1 MKRIKISKREIAR
14 FCFAIFLW
22 LLVVAALFV
31 LVSYRTCPKVW
42 RQYWPNLRVIVSV
55 VLCLDFCGIRYVFY
69 GAGVAA
75 VLGLVVFIIRRR

>member
-1 MKRIKISKREIAR
+1 MQPKKVSKREIAR

-22 LLVVAALFV
+22 LLVVAAMFV

-55 VLCLDFCGIRYVFY
+55 VLCLDFCKTRYVFY
-69 GAGVAA
+69 GAGVAT
-75 VLGLVVFIIRRR
+75 VLGLAIFIIRRR

>member
-1 MKRIKISKREIAR
+1 MKKMKVSKREIAR

-22 LLVVAALFV
+22 LLVVAAVFV

-42 RQYWPNLRVIVSV
+42 RQYWPNLLVIVSV
-55 VLCLDFCGIRYVFY
+55 VTRLDFCGTRYVFY

-75 VLGLVVFIIRRR
+75 VLGLAVFIIRRR